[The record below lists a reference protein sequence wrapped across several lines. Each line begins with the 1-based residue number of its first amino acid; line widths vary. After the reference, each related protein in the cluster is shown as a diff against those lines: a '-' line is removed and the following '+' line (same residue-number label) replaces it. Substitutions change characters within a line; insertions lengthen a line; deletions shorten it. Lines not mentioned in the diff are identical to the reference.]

1 MSWLF
6 IHFFYTVEM
15 LVGKQLQEP
24 PLDADSGAITLFDSY
39 IRLLHTITNNKNID
53 FSVPLP
59 EKKKQKKT
67 HTTNIICFL
76 DGNVYR
82 EKMSLCFQQI
92 RNKQYHLKH
101 VSNVIEYL

>member
-1 MSWLF
+1 
-6 IHFFYTVEM
+6 M

-59 EKKKQKKT
+59 EKKTKK
-67 HTTNIICFL
+67 HTRQT
-76 DGNVYR
+76 
-82 EKMSLCFQQI
+82 
-92 RNKQYHLKH
+92 
-101 VSNVIEYL
+101 